1 MSNIIDVNEIAINVA
16 KQIRKDMF
24 GEIIEEKI
32 EEITS
37 LETEKDNAES
47 EIISEAY
54 APQKKTYAM
63 TTDFLSEDTK
73 KNHEELYK
81 KQIDSLTKISAEV
94 DAADKTDVQSEH
106 SKYRSIK
113 KDEITNLNAVYL
125 HELYFA
131 NCFDPNSELFLDA
144 LAYIRLSADWGTFD
158 AWMADFMACALS
170 ARSGWVIC
178 GYSLYLKRL
187 VNVFVD
193 GHDQGV
199 LFGVVPLIVVDM
211 WEHAYITDYN
221 NDKKS
226 YLTSMM
232 REFDWEVIE
241 ERMNHI
247 DSLKKV
253 MG

>member
-1 MSNIIDVNEIAINVA
+1 MSKIIDVNEIAMNVA

-24 GEIIEEKI
+24 GESFDEKQELTTSSEVN
-32 EEITS
+32 EEIQS
-37 LETEKDNAES
+37 S
-47 EIISEAY
+47 QVFSEAY

-81 KQIDSLTKISAEV
+81 RQIDVLAKLSAEV

-106 SKYRSIK
+106 SKYRCAK
-113 KDEITNLNAVYL
+113 KDEITSLNAVYL
-125 HELYFA
+125 HELFFA

-144 LAYIRLSADWGTFD
+144 LPYIRLSADWGTFD
-158 AWMADFMACALS
+158 AWMSDFMACALS
-170 ARSGWVIC
+170 ARSGWVVC

-187 VNVFVD
+187 INVFVD

-199 LFGVVPLIVVDM
+199 LFGIVPLIVVDM
-211 WEHAYITDYN
+211 WEHSYMIDYN

-226 YLTSMM
+226 YLTSCM